1 MRGGYYYYI
10 AVNRFIT
17 FNANTL
23 SMSLTKLLS
32 LLGFCMLCST
42 ASLYAQDDESDSKKN
57 EDTEK
62 EFKESFWGSPVRH
75 WYIGNAF
82 DGAMFQTAVV
92 ERPNHDR
99 QTATLRFSMI
109 ALGYNFHYDFDKK
122 FGLFTGLGLKN
133 VGWIEKNDD
142 STTKRRLYSLG
153 IPLGFKLGDLQKRH
167 YGFLGGGID
176 IPVNYREKRF
186 INRGD
191 KYKFNEF
198 WSDRT
203 DPVMPYLFAGV
214 SFGLGAVLKVQ
225 YYPGN
230 FFNTDYQEDY
240 NGMTVKPYQGYRVNM
255 LYFSLGFDI
264 RYKNPKHHCCDDADE
279 APTEL

>member
-1 MRGGYYYYI
+1 MP
-10 AVNRFIT
+10 
-17 FNANTL
+17 L
-23 SMSLTKLLS
+23 SKFLS
-32 LLGFCMLCST
+32 LLGFCLLFS
-42 ASLYAQDDESDSKKN
+42 ASLYAQDDDIDSRK
-57 EDTEK
+57 TEEKDKDYK
-62 EFKESFWGSPVRH
+62 ENFWGSPTRH
-75 WYIGNAF
+75 WYIGNQF
-82 DGAMFQTAVV
+82 DGAMFQTAIV
-92 ERPNHDR
+92 ERPHHDR

-122 FGLFTGLGLKN
+122 VGMYTGLSLKN

-142 STTKRRLYSLG
+142 STTKRRLYSLS
-153 IPLGFKLGDLQKRH
+153 IPLAIKMGNLQKRH
-167 YGFLGGGID
+167 YGFFGGGID

-203 DPVMPYLFAGV
+203 DPVMPYLLAGY

-230 FFNTDYQEDY
+230 FFNTDYTEDY
-240 NGMTVKPYQGYRVNM
+240 NGMRVKPYQDYRVNM

-264 RYKNPKHHCCDDADE
+264 RYHHPKKACCEDSE